1 MMIGVN
7 KELVG
12 TIPASY
18 LLLLT
23 ILVCFFMNA
32 VRAGPVERAVGAKV
46 GDTVKYGEFSVSWYS
61 NNPNATI
68 PQDLS
73 DKNNTLWVINTVLDV
88 SETTVIYQGLTHY
101 ENGTEKSHI
110 AEVDVKTGNGNGT
123 FAFVS
128 AGLTAGDSVYASAEL
143 SDIRI
148 NYTIPRA
155 YLGLTRETN
164 LLNVTARSC
173 LFKCTTLQSEYYW
186 DKETGAL
193 VEQSW
198 SFTEIDEYS
207 YMTTAS
213 VDYRMVDNNIWIG
226 TSDDVPPVADAGPD
240 QTVELGERV
249 ALDAS
254 GSRDNV
260 GISSFQWDFGDGTT
274 GVGIETTHTY
284 GDAGTYD
291 VTLTVEDAKG
301 NSAKDT
307 VAITVKDSS
316 SPQLPTS
323 FIIVIVFAA
332 LMFTLWILLRR
343 R

>member
-12 TIPASY
+12 RIPESY

-23 ILVCFFMNA
+23 ILVCFSMNA
-32 VRAGPVERAVGAKV
+32 VRVVAVERAVGVKG
-46 GDTVKYGEFSVSWYS
+46 GDMVKYGEFSVSWYS
-61 NNPNATI
+61 NNPNVTI

-73 DKNNTLWVINTVLDV
+73 DKNNTLWVTITALDV
-88 SETTVIYQGLTHY
+88 SGTTVIYEGLTHY
-101 ENGTEKSHI
+101 KNGSEKSHI
-110 AEVDVKTGNGNGT
+110 AEVDVKTGDGNGT
-123 FAFVS
+123 FTFVS
-128 AGLTAGDSVYASAEL
+128 AGLTAGDSVYISTEL

-148 NYTIPRA
+148 NSTIPRA
-155 YLGLTRETN
+155 YLGLTREAN

-186 DKETGAL
+186 DKETGVL

-213 VDYRMVDNNIWIG
+213 VDYRMVDNSIWIG
-226 TSDDVPPVADAGPD
+226 TSDYVPPVADAGPD

-249 ALDAS
+249 TFDAS

-260 GISSFQWDFGDGTT
+260 GISSFQWEFGDGTT

-284 GDAGTYD
+284 RDAGTYD

-323 FIIVIVFAA
+323 FLIVIVFAA
-332 LMFTLWILLRR
+332 LLFTLWILLRR

>member
-12 TIPASY
+12 RIPESY

-23 ILVCFFMNA
+23 ILVCFSMNA
-32 VRAGPVERAVGAKV
+32 VRVVAVERAVGVKG
-46 GDTVKYGEFSVSWYS
+46 GDMVKYGEFSVSWYS
-61 NNPNATI
+61 NNPNVTI

-73 DKNNTLWVINTVLDV
+73 DKNNTLWVTITALDV
-88 SETTVIYQGLTHY
+88 SGTTVIYEGLTHY
-101 ENGTEKSHI
+101 KNGSEKSHI
-110 AEVDVKTGNGNGT
+110 AEVDVKTGDGNGT
-123 FAFVS
+123 FTFVS
-128 AGLTAGDSVYASAEL
+128 AGLTAGDSVYISTEL

-148 NYTIPRA
+148 NSTIPRA
-155 YLGLTRETN
+155 YLGLTREAN

-186 DKETGAL
+186 DKETGVL

-213 VDYRMVDNNIWIG
+213 VDYRMVDNSIWIG

-249 ALDAS
+249 TFDAS

-260 GISSFQWDFGDGTT
+260 GISSFQWEFGDGTT

-284 GDAGTYD
+284 RDAGTYD

-323 FIIVIVFAA
+323 FLIVIVFAA
-332 LMFTLWILLRR
+332 LLFTLWILLRR